1 MSLTKQVTQD
11 KIEAIN
17 VGDWSVLQVRT
28 KTAIIEDG
36 TELSSSFHRHVVMP
50 TDDLTAESD
59 EVVSIANAVFTQEMK
74 DAYTA
79 AQVVEEVEES
89 E

>member
-1 MSLTKQVTQD
+1 MTLEKKVTQD
-11 KIEAIN
+11 KVEIISTGDYKAI
-17 VGDWSVLQVRT
+17 QVRT

-36 TELSSSFHRHVVMP
+36 TELSSSYHRHVVMP

-59 EVVSIANAVFTQEMK
+59 EVVSIANAVFTQEVK

-79 AQVVEEVEES
+79 SQAETIE
-89 E
+89 

>member
-1 MSLTKQVTQD
+1 MSLTKQVIQD
-11 KIEAIN
+11 KVEVIN
-17 VGDWSVLQVRT
+17 TGDWSVIQVRT

-36 TELSSSFHRHVVMP
+36 TELSSSYHRHVVMP

-59 EVVSIANAVFTQEMK
+59 EVVAIANAVFTQNMK

-79 AQVVEEVEES
+79 AQASTQPSGE
-89 E
+89 

>member
-11 KIEAIN
+11 KIEIVN
-17 VGDWSVLQVRT
+17 VGDWSVIQVRT

-36 TELSSSFHRHVVMP
+36 NELSSSYHRHVVNP

-59 EVVSIANAVFTQEMK
+59 EVTAIANAVFTQEMK

-79 AQVVEEVEES
+79 SQETTND
-89 E
+89 

>member
-1 MSLTKQVTQD
+1 MSLTKQTTQD
-11 KIEAIN
+11 KIEVVS

-36 TELSSSFHRHVVMP
+36 TELSSSYHRHVVMP

-59 EVVSIANAVFTQEMK
+59 EVVAIANAVFTQNMK

-79 AQVVEEVEES
+79 AQASTQPSGE
-89 E
+89 

>member
-36 TELSSSFHRHVVMP
+36 TELSSSYHRHVVSP
-50 TDDLTAESD
+50 TDDLSNESA
-59 EVVSIANAVFTQEMK
+59 EVVAIANAVFTQEMK
-74 DAYTA
+74 DVYTA
-79 AQVVEEVEES
+79 SQETVE
-89 E
+89 